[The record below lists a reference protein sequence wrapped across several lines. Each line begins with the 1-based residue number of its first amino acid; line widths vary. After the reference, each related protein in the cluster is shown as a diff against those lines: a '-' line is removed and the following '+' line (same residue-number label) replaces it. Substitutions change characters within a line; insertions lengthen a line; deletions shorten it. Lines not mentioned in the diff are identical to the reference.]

1 MSTDYTALEDYLNN
15 RQEAEEQRRE
25 QEHDAAVDQWTDD
38 LMSYAAEVV
47 PQHAQDWALY
57 ALAVKNGDTSM
68 REPVL
73 PPAPI
78 HPDLVPSEPVDLSA
92 EVPA

>member
-25 QEHDAAVDQWTDD
+25 QEHDEAIERWTDD
-38 LMSYAAEVV
+38 LMIYAADVV
-47 PQHAQDWALY
+47 SQHAKDWVMY
-57 ALAVKNGDTSM
+57 ALAIRDGDPNPQ
-68 REPVL
+68 EPVL
-73 PPAPI
+73 PPAPT